1 MTTDSKPKPRLDF
14 EAKNIPNDAGAGLTM
29 AMVAIPDAIASALL
43 AGVNPIYAL
52 NSMMVGMPVA
62 GLFTGSQF
70 MNCAL
75 TSAMMLAVGGVM
87 VGVAE
92 AAIAPTLITL
102 TLLVGLFQLAM
113 GILKMGGLTR
123 FISNAVMTGFF
134 TGIAIIIILSQ
145 LGDLAG
151 YESEANG
158 HVARAVDLLLHPR
171 GIDWPSL
178 VVGVL
183 TIVLILLLVRT
194 KLKNYALI
202 IALLLASA
210 AVPLLGLESVHLVGD
225 SFEIS
230 GALPRFALPDL
241 ALIPKLLLPALA
253 VALIG
258 LIQAAGVS
266 QNIPNPDGDYPDPSR
281 DFAGQG
287 IGNTI
292 TGFFQGLPVGG
303 SLAGTALSVSAGA
316 RSRWANVFA
325 GLIVIVLILLFGNL
339 VELVAEPAIA
349 ALLIV
354 AGLETINRGRIADVW
369 DVGIGPRAIMLFT
382 LIATLILP
390 VQWAVFLGVALSFVV
405 HVARASADIE
415 VKEVV
420 PEADGLFTEQ
430 PAPAQL
436 DDDSITVLHVW
447 GHLFFSGAFTLQ
459 EHLPEAGDAKRA
471 VVILRLRGRSQIGS
485 TFIRVIERYAEQL
498 HANGGKLMLVGVAER
513 VMEQLAKTETF
524 EAIPE
529 EDIFPA
535 TETLG
540 RSTLDAIAAA
550 EKWLAENEEDGD
562 VSIT

>member
-1 MTTDSKPKPRLDF
+1 MAKTRLDF
-14 EAKNIPNDAGAGLTM
+14 NPENIPNDLGAGLTM
-29 AMVAIPDAIASALL
+29 AMVAIPDSLASALL
-43 AGVNPIYAL
+43 AGVNPIYAF

-70 MNCAL
+70 MNSAL

-87 VGVAE
+87 VGIGE
-92 AAIAPTLITL
+92 TEILPTLITL
-102 TLLVGLFQLAM
+102 TILVGLFQLLL
-113 GILKMGGLTR
+113 GVLKLGSLTR

-134 TGIAIIIILSQ
+134 TGIAIMIILSQ

-151 YESEANG
+151 YESEASG
-158 HVARAVDLLLHPR
+158 HVARAVDLLLHP
-171 GIDWPSL
+171 GQIHWPSL
-178 VVGVL
+178 LIGVL
-183 TIVLILLLVRT
+183 TIALILLLVRT

-210 AVPLLGLESVHLVGD
+210 AVPLLGMESVHLVGD
-225 SFEIS
+225 SFDIS
-230 GALPRFALPDL
+230 GAFPSFALPDL
-241 ALIPKLLLPALA
+241 SLIPQLLFPAIA
-253 VALIG
+253 IALIG

-281 DFAGQG
+281 DFSGQG

-303 SLAGTALSVSAGA
+303 SLAGTALNVSAGA

-325 GLIVIVLILLFGNL
+325 GLIVIVLVLLFGNL

-369 DVGIGPRAIMLFT
+369 DVGTGPRLIMLFT

-390 VQWAVFLGVALSFVV
+390 VQWAVFLGVALSIIV
-405 HVARASADIE
+405 HVARASTDIE
-415 VKEVV
+415 IKEVV
-420 PEADGLFTEQ
+420 RQADGLFEER

-436 DDDSITVLHVW
+436 NSDAITVLHVW
-447 GHLFFSGAFTLQ
+447 GHLFFSGAYTLQ
-459 EHLPEAGDAKRA
+459 ERLPEVGDAQRA

-485 TFIRVIERYAEQL
+485 TFIQVLERYAEQL
-498 HANGGKLMLVGVAER
+498 QANGGKLMLVGVAER
-513 VMEQLAKTETF
+513 VMEQLAITETF
-524 EAIPE
+524 ETIPE

-535 TETLG
+535 TDTLG
-540 RSTLDAIAAA
+540 RSTLDARAAA
-550 EKWLAENEEDGD
+550 EAWLNAQK
-562 VSIT
+562 

>member
-1 MTTDSKPKPRLDF
+1 MAKSFLDF
-14 EAKNIPNDAGAGLTM
+14 EPKNIPNDIGAGLTM

-43 AGVNPIYAL
+43 AGVNPIYAF

-62 GLFTGSQF
+62 GLFTSSQF
-70 MNCAL
+70 MNSAL

-87 VGVAE
+87 VGVGE
-92 AAIAPTLITL
+92 ADILSTLVTL
-102 TLLVGLFQLAM
+102 TVLVGLFQLLF
-113 GILKMGGLTR
+113 GVLKLGSLTR

-134 TGIAIIIILSQ
+134 TGIAIMIILSQ
-145 LGDLAG
+145 LGGLTG
-151 YESEANG
+151 YASEANG
-158 HVARAVDLLLHPR
+158 HVARALDLFLHP
-171 GIDWPSL
+171 GEIDLPSL
-178 VVGVL
+178 LIGVL
-183 TIVLILLLVRT
+183 TFVVILLLVRT

-210 AVPLLGLESVHLVGD
+210 IVPLLSMESVHLVGD
-225 SFEIS
+225 SFSIT
-230 GALPRFALPDL
+230 GAFPGFSLPSL

-266 QNIPNPDGDYPDPSR
+266 QNIPNPDGEFPDASR
-281 DFAGQG
+281 DFVGQG

-292 TGFFQGLPVGG
+292 TGFFQSLPVGG

-316 RSRWANVFA
+316 KSRWANVFA
-325 GLIVIVLILLFGNL
+325 GLIVIVLVLLLGGF

-349 ALLIV
+349 ALLIA
-354 AGLETINRGRIADVW
+354 AGLETINRERIADVW
-369 DVGIGPRAIMLFT
+369 DVGMGPRLIMLFT

-390 VQWAVFLGVALSFVV
+390 VQWAVFLGVALSFIV
-405 HVARASADIE
+405 HVAKASSDIE
-415 VKEVV
+415 IKEVV
-420 PEADGLFTEQ
+420 PQADGLFAER

-436 DDDSITVLHVW
+436 SSDAITVLHVW
-447 GHLFFSGAFTLQ
+447 GNLFFSGAFTLQ
-459 EHLPEAGDAKRA
+459 DRLPEVGDAQRT

-485 TFIRVIERYAEQL
+485 TFLQVLERYAKQL
-498 HANGGKLMLVGVAER
+498 QANGGKLMLVGVTGR

-524 EAIPE
+524 ETIPK

-535 TETLG
+535 TDTLG

-550 EKWLAENEEDGD
+550 KMWLDESDKD
-562 VSIT
+562 

>member
-1 MTTDSKPKPRLDF
+1 MSKTRLDF
-14 EAKNIPNDAGAGLTM
+14 KAKNIPNDLGAGLTM
-29 AMVAIPDAIASALL
+29 AMVAVPDSLASALL
-43 AGVNPIYAL
+43 AGVNPIYAF
-52 NSMMVGMPVA
+52 NSIMVGMPVA

-70 MNCAL
+70 MNSAL

-87 VGVAE
+87 VGVSE
-92 AAIAPTLITL
+92 AAILPTLITL
-102 TLLVGLFQLAM
+102 TILVGLFQLLL
-113 GILKMGGLTR
+113 GVLKLGSLTR

-134 TGIAIIIILSQ
+134 TGIAIMIILSQ

-151 YESEANG
+151 YESEASG
-158 HVARAVDLLLHPR
+158 HVARAVDLLLHP
-171 GIDWPSL
+171 GEINWPSL
-178 VVGVL
+178 LIGVL
-183 TIVLILLLVRT
+183 TIALILLLIRT

-210 AVPLLGLESVHLVGD
+210 AVLLLGVESVHLVGD
-225 SFEIS
+225 SFDIS
-230 GALPRFALPDL
+230 GAFPSFALPDL
-241 ALIPKLLLPALA
+241 SLIPQLLFPAIA
-253 VALIG
+253 IALIG

-281 DFAGQG
+281 DFTGQG

-303 SLAGTALSVSAGA
+303 SLAGTALNVSAGA

-325 GLIVIVLILLFGNL
+325 GLIVIVLVLLFGNL

-369 DVGIGPRAIMLFT
+369 DVGMGPRLIMLFT

-390 VQWAVFLGVALSFVV
+390 VQWAVFLGVALSFIV
-405 HVARASADIE
+405 HVARESADIE
-415 VKEVV
+415 IKEVV
-420 PEADGLFTEQ
+420 RQADGLFKER
-430 PAPAQL
+430 PAPDQL
-436 DDDSITVLHVW
+436 KSDAITVLHVW
-447 GHLFFSGAFTLQ
+447 GHLFFSGAYTLQ
-459 EHLPEAGDAKRA
+459 ERLPEVGDAQRP

-485 TFIRVIERYAEQL
+485 TFIQVLERYAEQL
-498 HANGGKLMLVGVAER
+498 QANGGKLMLVGVAER

-524 EAIPE
+524 ETIPE

-535 TETLG
+535 TDTLG
-540 RSTLDAIAAA
+540 RSTLDAMAAA
-550 EKWLAENEEDGD
+550 ETWLNTQNRPPGGGRQDLD
-562 VSIT
+562 K